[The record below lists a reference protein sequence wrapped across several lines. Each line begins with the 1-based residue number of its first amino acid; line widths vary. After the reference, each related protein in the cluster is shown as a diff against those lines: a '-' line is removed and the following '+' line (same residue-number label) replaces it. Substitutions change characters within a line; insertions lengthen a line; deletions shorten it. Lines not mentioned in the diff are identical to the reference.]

1 MKLLSCLLIAFSI
14 LVSNVYADEEL
25 KQQEYMI
32 DKIERLLKEQPDHWY
47 IRNDRLVYCE
57 NKQYISEIAKVTFPE
72 VSAYADIVLSFQ
84 ILRDSRES
92 YIKFHKPDLGIVSE
106 RYEPKLFER
115 LDKIIKVQL
124 YKKLKTEVGSYI
136 ENLEEKP
143 KEIFKKDPQ
152 EESGGIRKKL

>member
-1 MKLLSCLLIAFSI
+1 MKWLCYLLIVFS
-14 LVSNVYADEEL
+14 LLTSNVYSDEL
-25 KQQEYMI
+25 VQQEYMV
-32 DKIERLLKEQPDHWY
+32 DKIEKLLKEKPDHWY

-57 NKQYISEIAKVTFPE
+57 DKQYIAEIAKVTFPE

-84 ILRDSRES
+84 ILRDSKES

-106 RYEPKLFER
+106 RYEPKLFET

-143 KEIFKKDPQ
+143 KEVFKEDPQ
-152 EESGGIRKKL
+152 EESGGLRKKL